1 MLSDFSTSLLRATD
15 IDKERKNDKGN
26 LSESFNLNR
35 VLLKIRDNGSAYG
48 DAVKQDARK
57 ENRATLD
64 AKIYK
69 KRESNSEENNKNS
82 DSYKIAD
89 DELHLTSKKIPDGK
103 LLDGKLLHY
112 ITRTQIASLIAF
124 SSIAIGVMMYMINS
138 RVDSAIPNT
147 VKSISGIYPVI
158 NQGSG
163 EKMAGDIF
171 RAPSLIETDLR
182 TADLKLLDFKKFSE
196 IKLMNTLPT
205 GSLSTVMLP
214 EGSNE
219 LALITSSVS
228 VLTSEI
234 RTLRKELK
242 QVRETIVLEE
252 VKTKIAATNPERI
265 NDDKAVK
272 KLTVKKSAFKK
283 LALKKSDALIEKPD
297 NKLIVSDEK
306 AKLVHK
312 KMVDDIKL
320 NQSKSEIAVN
330 LVSLS
335 NKAKANELIK
345 KINATGLSPHLEE
358 AMVNDTQV
366 YRISVSGF
374 EDKEKAVLFIQNAA
388 DDFGV
393 KGSRIISK

>member
-124 SSIAIGVMMYMINS
+124 SAIAVGVMMYMINS

-158 NQGSG
+158 NQNSD

-171 RAPSLIETDLR
+171 RAPSLIEADLR
-182 TADLKLLDFKKFSE
+182 TADLKLLDFKKSSE

-228 VLTSEI
+228 VLTNEI

-272 KLTVKKSAFKK
+272 KRTVKKLAF
-283 LALKKSDALIEKPD
+283 KKSDALIEKPE
-297 NKLIVSDEK
+297 NKVIVSDKK

-312 KMVDDIKL
+312 KTVADIKL

-335 NKAKANELIK
+335 NKAKTNELIK